1 MGGREAVFSR
11 PSPLRHPLSPS
22 PPPRARIW
30 PDLVVFSDANNHS
43 SMIEGIR
50 HSRAAR
56 HVYRHND
63 YAHLEELLRTVRH
76 GARAGRGGVH

>member
-1 MGGREAVFSR
+1 MGGREAVVSR
-11 PSPLRHPLSPS
+11 PSTSPPPVPS
-22 PPPRARIW
+22 PPRARIW

-76 GARAGRGGVH
+76 GARAGRGGVR